1 MIQIHRVPLF
11 LIGSLISF
19 SLFCGFGA
27 VVNGLSEKHDRK
39 IESVKRQS
47 NFASKRLAT
56 AQREVIDQRNRAD
69 SLQVIIEARQRE
81 EVLWMARALYSE
93 TKRPH
98 EMWHVG
104 WVIRNRYESRFRGE
118 TYRDVILHPKQFS
131 AFNRG
136 NPMRDYYLRLQP
148 EDVGEAP
155 RWHAALATAKRVID
169 APPSLRPFP
178 KDTYHFYSRRSMSG
192 EPYWKNSLDP
202 VAISSIDANRFNF
215 LRGTASTNTTVA
227 TAR

>member
-1 MIQIHRVPLF
+1 MISIHRVPLF
-11 LIGSLISF
+11 LIGSLISLL
-19 SLFCGFGA
+19 LFCSFGA
-27 VVNGLSEKHDRK
+27 FMNRMSEKHDRR

-47 NFASKRLAT
+47 NFASERLDST
-56 AQREVIDQRNRAD
+56 QKEVIAQRNRAD
-69 SLQVIIEARQRE
+69 SLQVIIEVQRRE
-81 EVLWMARALYSE
+81 EILWMARALYSE

-118 TYRDVILHPKQFS
+118 TYKDVILHPKQFS

-136 NPMRDYYLRLQP
+136 SPMRDYYLRLQP

-169 APPSLRPFP
+169 SPPIFRPFP

-192 EPYWKNSLDP
+192 EPYWKNRLDP
-202 VAISSIDANRFNF
+202 VAVSSIDANRFNF
-215 LRGTASTNTTVA
+215 LRGKTSTTVA
-227 TAR
+227 STAR